1 MTEQKPRPCQHT
13 AFAVVAVLLAG
24 LALGAFSAPPAP
36 APAPAGAEDVRD
48 ISAKMIDRR

>member
-36 APAPAGAEDVRD
+36 APAGAEDVRD